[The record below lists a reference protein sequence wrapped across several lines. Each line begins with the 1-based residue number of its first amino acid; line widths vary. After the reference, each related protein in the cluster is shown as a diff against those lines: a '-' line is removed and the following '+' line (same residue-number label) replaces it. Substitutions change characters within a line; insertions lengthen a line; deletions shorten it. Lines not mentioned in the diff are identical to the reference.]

1 MTTYSWK
8 PEEFRLGLWADLGD
22 VFLLFNKL
30 VVNLLDLVLQD
41 LQLTLL
47 IFKLLRVEIYFA
59 LQARRLTFVDG
70 VVATTHRTSCN

>member
-1 MTTYSWK
+1 MVIDGLRAD
-8 PEEFRLGLWADLGD
+8 FLNVRLLLGH
-22 VFLLFNKL
+22 F